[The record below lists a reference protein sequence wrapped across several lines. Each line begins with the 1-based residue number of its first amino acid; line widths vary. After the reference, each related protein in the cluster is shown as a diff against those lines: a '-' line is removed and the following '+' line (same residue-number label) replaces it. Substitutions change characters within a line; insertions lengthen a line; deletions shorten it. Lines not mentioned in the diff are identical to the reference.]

1 MFLPLGPDFVFGPR
15 DFNFKCAYGWIPAS
29 VPGAALG
36 APGCTACHHAKSK
49 QTPLPKPGTSTIRNQ
64 TRRTLNHRGYAH
76 RPGNR
81 RSAVSVT
88 RPGRPKVV
96 QAQLKTHGPASCR
109 LPAASEDSEAMAD
122 VRRSPAWFINE
133 PEPRGQAHPEEMG
146 SITNEGSTCH
156 G

>member
-1 MFLPLGPDFVFGPR
+1 MFLPIGPDFVFGPR
-15 DFNFKCAYGWIPAS
+15 DFNFKCAYGWIPVS

-49 QTPLPKPGTSTIRNQ
+49 QTPLPKPGTGTISNQ
-64 TRRTLNHRGYAH
+64 TRRTPESSRLC

-96 QAQLKTHGPASCR
+96 QAPLKTHGPASCC
-109 LPAASEDSEAMAD
+109 LPVANEDSKAMAD

-133 PEPRGQAHPEEMG
+133 PGPRG
-146 SITNEGSTCH
+146 
-156 G
+156 